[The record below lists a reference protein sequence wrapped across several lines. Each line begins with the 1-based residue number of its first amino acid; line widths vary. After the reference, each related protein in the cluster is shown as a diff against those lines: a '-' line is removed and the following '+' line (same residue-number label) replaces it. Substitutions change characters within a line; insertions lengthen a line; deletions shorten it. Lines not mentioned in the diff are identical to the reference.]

1 MLNPAISDAT
11 NTILNGYLKRISH
24 THMVVRDVG
33 SPNTTMAS
41 CIDIPYAETQVHLGQ
56 LLSAESASLFYL
68 RLADFDTVN
77 PCQPF
82 MWDSVLLDT
91 SVGRDCSYGIRVFHL
106 YRDLY
111 PIGVIIGSIMA

>member
-56 LLSAESASLFYL
+56 LLSAESASFILFASS
-68 RLADFDTVN
+68 RF
-77 PCQPF
+77 
-82 MWDSVLLDT
+82 
-91 SVGRDCSYGIRVFHL
+91 
-106 YRDLY
+106 
-111 PIGVIIGSIMA
+111 